1 VIQWVQD
8 VRRTIDYLATRPDI
22 DSSRFALAGHSWGGE
37 YWPIALAVEPR
48 IKVGISFVG
57 GLGVGGARPL
67 PEVDPFN
74 FLPRVR
80 VPMLMLG
87 GRYDPAFPY
96 EISQKPMFELVGT
109 DPADKSF
116 YVHEGSATV
125 PAGHNVP
132 LEIVARES
140 LAWLDRYL
148 GPVTSVPE

>member
-1 VIQWVQD
+1 M
-8 VRRTIDYLATRPDI
+8 
-22 DSSRFALAGHSWGGE
+22 
-37 YWPIALAVEPR
+37 PIPLAVEPR

-57 GLGVGGARPL
+57 GLLGSFFSLL
-67 PEVDPFN
+67 PEADPFN

-80 VPMLMLG
+80 APILMLG
-87 GRYDPAFPY
+87 GRYDHGFPY
-96 EISQKPMFELVGT
+96 EISQKPMFELLGT
-109 DPADKSF
+109 DPADKAF

-125 PAGHNVP
+125 QAGHNVP